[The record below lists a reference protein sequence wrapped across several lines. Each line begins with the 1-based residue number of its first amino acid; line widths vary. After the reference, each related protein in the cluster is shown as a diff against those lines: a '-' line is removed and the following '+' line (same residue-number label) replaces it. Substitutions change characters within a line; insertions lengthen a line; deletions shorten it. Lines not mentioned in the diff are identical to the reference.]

1 MTENKFIPNK
11 IALITLIAASL
22 VVIISLG
29 IRQTFGLFFFDFEI
43 DLGLTQTQFGFAMG
57 IQLLFW
63 GLLGPVFGIITD
75 KFSGRIAVIIGFL
88 FYLAGIY
95 FLNYGP
101 NTGSWFTFDIG
112 ILIGIGLGATA
123 ISIPV
128 SIVAKHFPL
137 NTRTM
142 ATGIV
147 TAAGSF
153 GYFISPMY
161 TRYTLVEFGW
171 NATLVIFG
179 IMIIAG
185 VITAFFL
192 STPMEQTKKEYTNNQ
207 TATQAIKEAF
217 SNKSFNYLTLGF
229 FVCGWHIALVATHI
243 PMHIRDNGLED
254 WTATAI
260 LALIG
265 LFNIFGT
272 LSSGYLSTR
281 ISKKKLLS
289 AIYLLRGVSIIY
301 FIFMPPSAINAL
313 IFGITF
319 GFLWLAT
326 VPPTN
331 GIVGHI
337 FGTKYITLLYGFVFL
352 SHQVGSFLGAYLGGL
367 FHDLYGSLDYAWYI
381 SIALSLF
388 AGLIHLPIK
397 EKAIERQQLKPSEI

>member
-1 MTENKFIPNK
+1 MNKENFIPNK
-11 IALITLIAASL
+11 TALVTLTAACL

-29 IRQTFGLFFFDFEI
+29 IRQTFGLFFFDFEV
-43 DLGLTQTQFGFAMG
+43 DLGCTQTEFGFAMG
-57 IQLLFW
+57 IQLFFW
-63 GLLGPVFGIITD
+63 GLFGPIFGIITD
-75 KFSGRIAVIIGFL
+75 KFSGRVAVFIGFI

-101 NTGSWFTFDIG
+101 NTGFWFTFDLG
-112 ILIGIGLGATA
+112 ILIGIGLAATA

-137 NTRTM
+137 NSRTI

-161 TRYTLVEFGW
+161 TRFTLMEFGW
-171 NATLVIFG
+171 NTTLVIFG
-179 IMIIAG
+179 VMILAG
-185 VITAFFL
+185 LVISLFL
-192 STPMEQTKKEYTNNQ
+192 STPMSEFKQENKNDQ
-207 TATQAIKEAF
+207 TAMEAIKEAF

-243 PMHIRDNGLED
+243 PMHIRDKGLED

-265 LFNIFGT
+265 LFNVFGT
-272 LSSGYLSTR
+272 LSSGYLSTKV
-281 ISKKKLLS
+281 SKKKLLS
-289 AIYLLRGVSIIY
+289 AIYLLRGVSLIY
-301 FIFMPPSAINAL
+301 FVFMPTNVINSL
-313 IFGITF
+313 IFGATF
-319 GFLWLAT
+319 GYLWLST

-337 FGTKYITLLYGFVFL
+337 FGTKYISLLYGFVFL

-397 EKAIERQQLKPSEI
+397 EKAIERPQLA

>member
-1 MTENKFIPNK
+1 MNKENFIPNK
-11 IALITLIAASL
+11 KALVTLTAACL

-29 IRQTFGLFFFDFEI
+29 IRQTFGLFFFDFEV
-43 DLGLTQTQFGFAMG
+43 DLGCTQTEFGFAMG
-57 IQLLFW
+57 IQLFFW
-63 GLLGPVFGIITD
+63 GLFGPIFGIITD
-75 KFSGRIAVIIGFL
+75 KFSGRVAVFIGFI

-101 NTGSWFTFDIG
+101 NTGFWFTFDLG
-112 ILIGIGLGATA
+112 ILIGIGLAATA

-137 NTRTM
+137 NSRTI

-147 TAAGSF
+147 TASGSF

-161 TRYTLVEFGW
+161 TRFTLMEFGW
-171 NATLVIFG
+171 NTTLVIFG
-179 IMIIAG
+179 VMILAG
-185 VITAFFL
+185 LVISLFL
-192 STPMEQTKKEYTNNQ
+192 STPMSEFKQENKNDQ
-207 TATQAIKEAF
+207 TAMEALKEAF

-243 PMHIRDNGLED
+243 PMHIRDKGLED

-265 LFNIFGT
+265 LFNVFGT
-272 LSSGYLSTR
+272 LSSGYLSTKV
-281 ISKKKLLS
+281 SKKKLLS
-289 AIYLLRGVSIIY
+289 AIYLLRGVSLIY
-301 FIFMPPSAINAL
+301 FVFMPANVINSL
-313 IFGITF
+313 IFGATF
-319 GFLWLAT
+319 GYLWLST

-337 FGTKYITLLYGFVFL
+337 FGTKYISLLYGFVFL

-397 EKAIERQQLKPSEI
+397 EKAIERPQLA